1 MERQNERKSLSFHP
15 YRRHTSTPT
24 HFPLRHP
31 RFSRFRAELPHPMIP
46 IAGLTSRHRKGRR
59 AVSIAAATRD
69 TACLD
74 PSANGIDRM
83 VPF

>member
-1 MERQNERKSLSFHP
+1 
-15 YRRHTSTPT
+15 
-24 HFPLRHP
+24 
-31 RFSRFRAELPHPMIP
+31 MIP
-46 IAGLTSRHRKGRR
+46 IAGLTSRHRKGYR

-83 VPF
+83 FPF

>member
-24 HFPLRHP
+24 HFPPALP
-31 RFSRFRAELPHPMIP
+31 WFSRFRAELPHLMIR
-46 IAGLTSRHRKGRR
+46 IAGLKSRQRKRPR
-59 AVSIAAATRD
+59 AVSIAAAARD

-74 PSANGIDRM
+74 PSADGIDRKFP
-83 VPF
+83 V

>member
-1 MERQNERKSLSFHP
+1 MR
-15 YRRHTSTPT
+15 
-24 HFPLRHP
+24 P

-46 IAGLTSRHRKGRR
+46 IAGLSSCHRKGYR

-83 VPF
+83 FPF